1 VCGRLWRAASGGA
14 RAQIHGDVRMI
25 KSVLYASELSLRFPR
40 VNAVR
45 DKRHFDIDHCGTLR
59 DWVTKKEIAEG
70 ALPLCPQSAK
80 VLSAAL
86 TARASLRLAHVL
98 A

>member
-1 VCGRLWRAASGGA
+1 
-14 RAQIHGDVRMI
+14 MI

-45 DKRHFDIDHCGTLR
+45 EDKPHFDIDHLGTLR
-59 DWVTKKEIAEG
+59 DWVTRKEVADG
-70 ALPLCPQSAK
+70 ALLLCPPSAK